1 MKITRWSFALLTVC
15 WLGGG
20 QAAHITDK
28 LLAGLYE
35 EPSSGQKPVKL
46 LASGTPVDVLE
57 KRGGY
62 QRVKLA
68 DGTEGWVNGSY
79 VTEEKPAQV
88 KLSEAQARMTEL
100 EAQLAEAVAQACPP
114 EEESA
119 PSVPD
124 ASVLDATP
132 GSSEQP
138 TEGPAEAPP
147 SAADC
152 GPIQTEL
159 ATVQARM
166 AEAAG
171 LLGAPLEPVPVS
183 LASPAR
189 WVPYWPWIAVAVAL
203 LIGFFSGILL
213 IQHRF
218 SKRFGK
224 GFRF

>member
-1 MKITRWSFALLTVC
+1 MNITHWSVVLCTLC
-15 WLGGG
+15 WLCGA

-35 EPSSGQKPVKL
+35 EPSSGQKPIKL

-88 KLSEAQARMTEL
+88 KLLEAQARMTDLQE
-100 EAQLAEAVAQACPP
+100 QLAEAVAQACPP
-114 EEESA
+114 EEES
-119 PSVPD
+119 PSSVPD
-124 ASVLDATP
+124 ASAQSPTQA
-132 GSSEQP
+132 SSEQA
-138 TEGPAEAPP
+138 TEDPAEAP
-147 SAADC
+147 SAAVDC
-152 GPIQTEL
+152 GPLEAEL
-159 ATVQARM
+159 AGVRERM
-166 AEAAG
+166 AEAAS
-171 LLGAPLEPVPVS
+171 LLGVPLEPVPLT
-183 LASPAR
+183 LASPVG
-189 WVPYWPWIAVAVAL
+189 WIPYWPWIAVTVAL
-203 LIGFFSGILL
+203 LIGFFLGILL